1 MTRLSV
7 AVAVLTVPIAAF
19 AYSYTHKN
27 PPPTF
32 ITAPVERGTILRTVT
47 ATGTV
52 DALITVDV
60 SSQLS
65 GRIAEVF
72 VDFNDTVQVGQPLA
86 RLDQDLFAAR
96 VSEARAALK
105 VAGASVE
112 LQRAGLERA
121 KVALV
126 NTRTA
131 QKITEA
137 QLVAAQVRQHE
148 TEAEFQRKSALVRT
162 GTVSE
167 QDFSQARAAR
177 DAGIADLLASSEQ
190 VAMKTEAVAIAAAEL
205 RMAAANLESAD
216 AIAEQRQ
223 AALSQAEL
231 DFNRAVLLSPIDGV
245 IIKRDV
251 NPGQTIA
258 VSLEAKALFK
268 IAHNLSE
275 MQVYGK
281 IDEADVGQL
290 KVGQVAHFSVDT
302 YPNRTFVGRVL
313 QIRISPEVQQN
324 VVTYT
329 AVISASNHELL
340 LFPGMTALLH
350 IVVSNSGEILKV
362 PNQALRFRPD
372 RPTTDTK
379 MASSSADAPATV
391 WRVGG
396 DGRPTP
402 VVVGIGH
409 SDDDATELVA
419 GPLIEG
425 EPVILGIA
433 NAQTTAGFWRSRLGF

>member
-1 MTRLSV
+1 
-7 AVAVLTVPIAAF
+7 
-19 AYSYTHKN
+19 
-27 PPPTF
+27 
-32 ITAPVERGTILRTVT
+32 
-47 ATGTV
+47 
-52 DALITVDV
+52 
-60 SSQLS
+60 
-65 GRIAEVF
+65 
-72 VDFNDTVQVGQPLA
+72 
-86 RLDQDLFAAR
+86 
-96 VSEARAALK
+96 
-105 VAGASVE
+105 
-112 LQRAGLERA
+112 
-121 KVALV
+121 
-126 NTRTA
+126 
-131 QKITEA
+131 
-137 QLVAAQVRQHE
+137 
-148 TEAEFQRKSALVRT
+148 
-162 GTVSE
+162 
-167 QDFSQARAAR
+167 
-177 DAGIADLLASSEQ
+177 
-190 VAMKTEAVAIAAAEL
+190 
-205 RMAAANLESAD
+205 MAAANLESAD